1 MSGELS
7 WSSNHPQHLTKSRSY
22 ALIPFCAYKTD
33 LNFSKS
39 NIELPGV
46 SFPVC
51 SSFLPTILEGQLCYK
66 LTLNK
71 TSGQGKRNEL
81 MMLLDYNDDLS
92 IQTFPNETEDAKGSR
107 KTLNF
112 DMAVESLQVNSAKI
126 HIDTLT
132 PYTGFSGG
140 IYKMTDVK
148 KMSATSDFLKMPL
161 KDRKCEPESYE
172 NCRTKR
178 LVEECNCVP
187 WEVPGF
193 QVETSPYYI
202 ALFLQGGKTCGLEG
216 RDCVERNYSRVF
228 NCNTTCNGI
237 YADVDKIEGLLTQ
250 DDNKTRK
257 DASTKKFQRLIEEY
271 RTFKKNYVQ
280 HFRFSSA
287 SNKTVFGGFKNS

>member
-1 MSGELS
+1 MLFLCVCQFYFSLSGELS
-7 WSSNHPQHLTKSRSY
+7 WSSHHPQHLTKSRSF

-66 LTLNK
+66 LTLNQ

-126 HIDTLT
+126 HIDTLS
-132 PYTGFSGG
+132 PYTGFGGG

-148 KMSATSDFLKMPL
+148 SMSATSDFLKMPL
-161 KDRKCEPESYE
+161 KDRKCESESYE
-172 NCRTKR
+172 NCRTKK

-193 QVETSPYYI
+193 QVETSS
-202 ALFLQGGKTCGLEG
+202 C
-216 RDCVERNYSRVF
+216 
-228 NCNTTCNGI
+228 
-237 YADVDKIEGLLTQ
+237 
-250 DDNKTRK
+250 
-257 DASTKKFQRLIEEY
+257 
-271 RTFKKNYVQ
+271 
-280 HFRFSSA
+280 
-287 SNKTVFGGFKNS
+287 

>member
-7 WSSNHPQHLTKSRSY
+7 WSSHHPQHLTKSRSY

-66 LTLNK
+66 LTLNQ

-92 IQTFPNETEDAKGSR
+92 IQTFPNETEVSEGSR

-112 DMAVESLQVNSAKI
+112 DMAVESLQINSAKI
-126 HIDTLT
+126 HINTLT
-132 PYTGFSGG
+132 PYTGFGGG

-148 KMSATSDFLKMPL
+148 SMSATSDFLKMPL

-172 NCRTKR
+172 NCRTKW
-178 LVEECNCVP
+178 LLEECNCVP

-193 QVETSPYYI
+193 QVVEYLDWFT
-202 ALFLQGGKTCGLEG
+202 LFL
-216 RDCVERNYSRVF
+216 
-228 NCNTTCNGI
+228 
-237 YADVDKIEGLLTQ
+237 
-250 DDNKTRK
+250 
-257 DASTKKFQRLIEEY
+257 
-271 RTFKKNYVQ
+271 
-280 HFRFSSA
+280 
-287 SNKTVFGGFKNS
+287 